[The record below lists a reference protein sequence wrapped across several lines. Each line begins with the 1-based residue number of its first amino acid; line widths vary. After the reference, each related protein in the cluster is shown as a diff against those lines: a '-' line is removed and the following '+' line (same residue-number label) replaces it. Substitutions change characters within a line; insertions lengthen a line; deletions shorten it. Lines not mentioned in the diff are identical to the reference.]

1 MYEMSFLWN
10 NNVCCG
16 CTGFL
21 HILWAFIAA
30 NMREGEGHNRL
41 LISWMQ
47 EFPTVR
53 RGGSESQHGLCI
65 FRIGKASNF
74 YQVTVKIS
82 LLVVERPVSQ
92 QEARTSQ
99 TASSL
104 FEGAERWWEY
114 KYLWGSCVCWPGLN
128 FSHTLCFFGE
138 ALWRASDIQHRDH
151 MSLHYHH
158 SRSVAQQ
165 LGNKEDPTQQQTAN
179 LAV

>member
-53 RGGSESQHGLCI
+53 RGGSESQHG
-65 FRIGKASNF
+65 FS
-74 YQVTVKIS
+74 
-82 LLVVERPVSQ
+82 
-92 QEARTSQ
+92 
-99 TASSL
+99 ASSESVKQATFIKWL
-104 FEGAERWWEY
+104 WRFLSWWWKGQSPNRKPEPPRQLPASL
-114 KYLWGSCVCWPGLN
+114 KEQKGGGNTNICEEAVCADLAWIC
-128 FSHTLCFFGE
+128 HTLCFWGRLCGE
-138 ALWRASDIQHRDH
+138 QVIFSTEITWASITTTAGVWHS
-151 MSLHYHH
+151 SLGTRRIP
-158 SRSVAQQ
+158 RSGKQ
-165 LGNKEDPTQQQTAN
+165 LI
-179 LAV
+179 

>member
-53 RGGSESQHGLCI
+53 RGGSESQHG
-65 FRIGKASNF
+65 FSASSESVKQATFIKWLWRFLSWWWKSQSPNRKPEPPR
-74 YQVTVKIS
+74 QLPASLKEQKGGGNTNICEEAVCADLAWILVTPCVFGGGF
-82 LLVVERPVSQ
+82 VESKWYSAQRSHEPPLPPQ
-92 QEARTSQ
+92 QECG
-99 TASSL
+99 TA
-104 FEGAERWWEY
+104 AWEQG
-114 KYLWGSCVCWPGLN
+114 GS
-128 FSHTLCFFGE
+128 H
-138 ALWRASDIQHRDH
+138 AA
-151 MSLHYHH
+151 
-158 SRSVAQQ
+158 
-165 LGNKEDPTQQQTAN
+165 AN
-179 LAV
+179 S